1 MSSSDSTPSALG
13 SSVGTKIVIGLTGFA
28 LFLYLL
34 IHIAGNLL
42 IFFGP
47 TVFNNYAYVMED
59 RNPLLPIIE
68 IALLLVFL
76 IHIYKTVRMFIGNKQ
91 ARPVGYAMKKYAGKP
106 SRKTFASSTM
116 IISGL
121 WLVAF
126 LLVHVKAFR
135 FSPEYP
141 WPAGGRDLYRQEM
154 ENLSNPIVV
163 GFYVL
168 SMLVVGS
175 HLWHGVSSAVQSLGF
190 DHPTWTPRVLASAK
204 VFAAAIAGIF
214 IVIAIWVYFHQA
226 GGAV

>member
-1 MSSSDSTPSALG
+1 M
-13 SSVGTKIVIGLTGFA
+13 IGLTGFA

-76 IHIYKTVRMFIGNKQ
+76 IHIYKTVSMYIGNQQ
-91 ARPVGYAMKKYAGKP
+91 ARPVALRDEEVRRQAQSKDLRVLDDDHLG
-106 SRKTFASSTM
+106 
-116 IISGL
+116 
-121 WLVAF
+121 LVAGGLPPHSRQGVQVQSRVSMAHRRTRSVPPGDGK
-126 LLVHVKAFR
+126 LL
-135 FSPEYP
+135 E
-141 WPAGGRDLYRQEM
+141 PAL
-154 ENLSNPIVV
+154 V

-175 HLWHGVSSAVQSLGF
+175 HLWHGVSSAFQSLGF
-190 DHPTWTPRVLASAK
+190 DHPTWTPRVLAGGK
-204 VFAAAIAGIF
+204 VFAAASPA
-214 IVIAIWVYFHQA
+214 ASS
-226 GGAV
+226 

>member
-59 RNPLLPIIE
+59 RNPLLPMIE

-91 ARPVGYAMKKYAGKP
+91 ARPVGYSMKKSAGKP
-106 SRKTFASSTM
+106 SRKTLASSTM

-154 ENLSNPIVV
+154 
-163 GFYVL
+163 
-168 SMLVVGS
+168 
-175 HLWHGVSSAVQSLGF
+175 
-190 DHPTWTPRVLASAK
+190 
-204 VFAAAIAGIF
+204 
-214 IVIAIWVYFHQA
+214 
-226 GGAV
+226 